1 MKIPNIEMSNR
12 ILSDMNEM
20 RTTDKSTNLLAQYQR
35 NSSNKMFIMHQKD
48 NKVNNENVR
57 EEINNTQE
65 NKSENSFSIV
75 LDDIDQIKL
84 VKSEP
89 SFKNKVY
96 DDSKSSTPTSTKKQ
110 LPFKKPGNHA
120 DNKKT
125 PQQALAGNVKP
136 ITDYF
141 KKFEYTKEDK
151 KFKMTEQ
158 L

>member
-1 MKIPNIEMSNR
+1 
-12 ILSDMNEM
+12 MNEM

-96 DDSKSSTPTSTKKQ
+96 DDSIMQITKKRHSKRLQ
-110 LPFKKPGNHA
+110 EMLSR
-120 DNKKT
+120 
-125 PQQALAGNVKP
+125 
-136 ITDYF
+136 
-141 KKFEYTKEDK
+141 
-151 KFKMTEQ
+151 
-158 L
+158 